1 MSDDLRNKV
10 ECITARVG
18 GLVNETRGAL
28 RGESNFGMEEI
39 LRIRE
44 PLDQMSEIMRQTA
57 AVRTIMPEIS
67 GQLEEYKSQLGE
79 LQGILD
85 KVRVMLL
92 ARQASL
98 MAGRA
103 QLDAASQWMTA
114 YQGTR

>member
-1 MSDDLRNKV
+1 MSEDLRKKV
-10 ECITARVG
+10 ECINARVS
-18 GLVNETRGAL
+18 GLVNETRSSL
-28 RGESNFGMEEI
+28 RGESNFGMDEI

-57 AVRTIMPEIS
+57 AVRTMMPEIS
-67 GQLEEYKSQLGE
+67 GQLDEYKSQLGE

-103 QLDAASQWMTA
+103 QIDAAAQWMNA
-114 YQGTR
+114 FQETR